1 MKLSEKFSDINL
13 DDVLKLIL
21 LIMEELW
28 KNVKI

>member
-28 KNVKI
+28 KKVKI